1 MGQGEKRPR
10 LSDDPPSAANAT
22 AAGSSR
28 EEGAGEQLPAHD
40 DPLVQQEQQQQQQQQ
55 QGGPATFKSLGLCRE
70 ICAAAAAAKWATP
83 TAVQQQVIP
92 LALQQ
97 LHRLRGADAVQHRDI
112 IALAAT
118 GSGKTGAFVLPLLHE
133 LLQQSS
139 SSRSRSLTSSSSA
152 FAVILAPTRE
162 LALQVFDWVQSLAA
176 AAAAAESTAAA
187 VAAAAAAIRGC
198 CCALVGGVDFSLQAL
213 SLAKKPQILV
223 CTPGRLIDHLHRT
236 KGFSVKGCRYIVMDE
251 ADKLLCPEYAEEI
264 SRLLAAAPKEK
275 VVLLFSATM
284 TSSVCK
290 LNKACLVKPIKVSV
304 DKKTATAPVLLQQF
318 LLLPLKHKWTYAAA
332 LLQQHRS
339 FNSIMIFTNTCLAAR
354 KLATYLRHMAFDAVC
369 LHGQMTQPQRIGAL
383 AKFRA
388 GEVRI
393 LVTTEVGSRGLDI
406 SQVEF
411 VLNFDVPLSS
421 KDYIHRVGRTARA
434 GRSGRA
440 LTFVTQ
446 YDVEA
451 YQRIEFAL
459 EKKLEEYAD
468 LPEEKALAFHE
479 RALEA
484 LRETELEL
492 HEAQEARSNKKR
504 KHNQTNRKRKA

>member
-1 MGQGEKRPR
+1 
-10 LSDDPPSAANAT
+10 
-22 AAGSSR
+22 
-28 EEGAGEQLPAHD
+28 
-40 DPLVQQEQQQQQQQQ
+40 
-55 QGGPATFKSLGLCRE
+55 
-70 ICAAAAAAKWATP
+70 
-83 TAVQQQVIP
+83 
-92 LALQQ
+92 
-97 LHRLRGADAVQHRDI
+97 
-112 IALAAT
+112 
-118 GSGKTGAFVLPLLHE
+118 
-133 LLQQSS
+133 
-139 SSRSRSLTSSSSA
+139 
-152 FAVILAPTRE
+152 
-162 LALQVFDWVQSLAA
+162 
-176 AAAAAESTAAA
+176 
-187 VAAAAAAIRGC
+187 
-198 CCALVGGVDFSLQAL
+198 
-213 SLAKKPQILV
+213 
-223 CTPGRLIDHLHRT
+223 
-236 KGFSVKGCRYIVMDE
+236 MDE

-421 KDYIHRVGRTARA
+421 KDYIHRHAPPRLPIEIADAALPPFGAANEVVGRTARA

-459 EKKLEEYAD
+459 EKKLEEYAVRVSPGVFCKSASAAAQLSSRPTLPFFTLLAVLMFSLHYHPVVLWSPLWTLLCPFPLPPYGCFLAPATLLPIFLPAPPIAPAFSLFLFPSACWCIRSRVGAFPAGCLQD